1 MEMDKSVQGFL
12 NSLSVEKNF
21 SENTLAAYRND
32 LTQLEEYLRTVAS
45 EPAHAGDTPDAVVGP
60 EGIDWGSLTKRS
72 IVNFV
77 LFIKEKQYA
86 PATVARKVAA
96 IKSYFQY
103 CETEGIVSADPT
115 AMLESPKVGRSLPR
129 AISVEDVD
137 TLLDQP
143 AKDRSAEGLRDS
155 AMLELLY
162 ATGMRVSELVSL
174 DMDDVSLASGYVR
187 CFGKNSKERTIPIH
201 ANAVATLETYI
212 KQARPSLIGV
222 ASEPALFVNHRGTR
236 LTRQGFWLI
245 IKEYAHKAGIE
256 QITPHTL
263 RHSFAT
269 HMLSNGANLRDV
281 QELLGHANIA
291 TTQIYT
297 HLTDDQMRTT
307 YDRSHPRA

>member
-1 MEMDKSVQGFL
+1 MDQRIQEFL
-12 NSLSVEKNF
+12 NNLSVEKGF
-21 SENTLAAYRND
+21 SDNTLAAYHND
-32 LTQLEEYLRTVAS
+32 LGQFEEYLRTVAT
-45 EPAHAGDTPDAVVGP
+45 PPTHAGDAPDAALDGNAINWASV
-60 EGIDWGSLTKRS
+60 SKRS
-72 IVNFV
+72 VINFV

-96 IKSYFQY
+96 IKSFFHYLLF
-103 CETEGIVSADPT
+103 EALVRSDPT
-115 AMLESPKVGRSLPR
+115 ATLDSPKVGRSLPK
-129 AISVEDVD
+129 AISVKDVD
-137 TLLDQP
+137 ALLEQP
-143 AKDRSAEGLRDS
+143 AKDPSPEGLRDR

-174 DMDDVSLASGYVR
+174 NMDDVSLASGYVR
-187 CFGKNSKERTIPIH
+187 CFGKGAKERTIPTHPAAIE
-201 ANAVATLETYI
+201 ALEAYMTE
-212 KQARPSLIGV
+212 ARPRLIET

-245 IKEYAHKAGIE
+245 IKEYALKAGIG

-297 HLTDDQMRTT
+297 HLSQDQVRTT
-307 YDRSHPRA
+307 YDRAHPRA

>member
-1 MEMDKSVQGFL
+1 MDQSIQEFL
-12 NSLSVEKNF
+12 NNLSVEKNF

-32 LTQLEEYLRTVAS
+32 LTQFEEYLRTVAS
-45 EPAHAGDTPDAVVGP
+45 HPAHPGDSPDALIGP
-60 EGIDWGSLTKRS
+60 HGVEWPSISKRA
-72 IVNFV
+72 IINFV

-96 IKSYFQY
+96 IRSFFHY
-103 CETEGIVSADPT
+103 CVAEAIVRADPT
-115 AMLESPKVGRSLPR
+115 ISLDSPKVGRSLPK

-137 TLLDQP
+137 ALLAQP
-143 AKDRSAEGLRDS
+143 EKDLSPEGLRDK

-174 DMDDVSLASGYVR
+174 NTDDVSLASGYVR
-187 CFGKNSKERTIPIH
+187 CFGKGSKERTIPIH
-201 ANAVATLETYI
+201 PGAVTAVETYM
-212 KQARPSLIGV
+212 KEARARLIST

-245 IKEYAHKAGIE
+245 IKEYADKAGIGD
-256 QITPHTL
+256 ITPHTL

-269 HMLSNGANLRDV
+269 HMLRNGANLRDV

-297 HLTDDQMRTT
+297 QLTHDQIRST
-307 YDRSHPRA
+307 YDRAHPRA